1 MRVGFS
7 GVRGAYAN
15 IAGEK
20 IFPGSECVP
29 YPSFGNVYE
38 AVTKG
43 ECDYG
48 VLPVENSFAGDV
60 AQVMDLLYFGKL
72 YVAGIYEMPITHH
85 LLGVKGA
92 KKEDIKRVVSHPQ
105 ALDQCA
111 AYIREKGY
119 EQCAAT
125 NTAMAARDVAAA
137 GDISTA
143 AIASRETAEIYGLD
157 VLDQQINEKD
167 DNMTRFVVI
176 SREDEPL
183 LGDRQAFSMIFTVN
197 NEAGALA
204 KAVTTIG
211 MNGFNLK
218 AIRSRPAR
226 ELAWN
231 YYFYIEGEGDITSNA
246 GKRMIAE
253 LQWSCDVIRVLGN
266 YHEVITLD

>member
-1 MRVGFS
+1 MKIAYS
-7 GVRGAYAN
+7 GVKGAYAH

-20 IFPGSECVP
+20 IFPGSDCRA

-38 AVTKG
+38 AVTSG

-48 VLPVENSFAGDV
+48 VMPIENSFAGDV

-72 YVAGIYEMPITHH
+72 YIVGIYEMPIAHH
-85 LLGVKGA
+85 LLAVKGA
-92 KKEDIKRVVSHPQ
+92 GISDIRRVVSHPQ

-111 AYIREKGY
+111 GYIREKGY

-137 GDISTA
+137 GDIHTA

-157 VLDQQINEKD
+157 VLDHDINEKD

-176 SREDEPL
+176 SKEDRPL
-183 LGDRQAFSMIFTVN
+183 LGERQAFSMIFTVN
-197 NEAGALA
+197 NVAGALA
-204 KAVTTIG
+204 KAVTTIAL
-211 MNGFNLK
+211 NGFNLR
-218 AIRSRPAR
+218 AIRSRPAK

-231 YYFYIEGEGDITSNA
+231 YYFYIEGEGDISSPA
-246 GKRMIAE
+246 GARMVEE
-253 LQWSCDVIRVLGN
+253 LKYNCDVIRVLGN
-266 YHEVITLD
+266 YHSDVTL

>member
-1 MRVGFS
+1 MKIAFS
-7 GVRGAYAN
+7 GVKGAYAH

-20 IFPGSECVP
+20 IFPGSECMP

-38 AVTKG
+38 AVRKG

-60 AQVMDLLYFGKL
+60 AQVMDLLYFGEL
-72 YVAGIYEMPITHH
+72 YIAGVYEMPIVHN

-92 KKEDIKRVVSHPQ
+92 EKEDITRVYSHPQ

-111 AYIREKGY
+111 GYIREKGF

-137 GDISTA
+137 GDKQAA
-143 AIASRETAEIYGLD
+143 AIAGREAAQIYGLEI
-157 VLDQQINEKD
+157 LEERINEKD

-176 SREDEPL
+176 SREEEPL
-183 LGDRQAFSMIFTVN
+183 LKERQAFSMIFTVN

-231 YYFYIEGEGDITSNA
+231 YYFYIEGEGDIKSNA
-246 GKRMIAE
+246 GNRMIAE
-253 LQWSCDVIRVLGN
+253 LKWNCDVIRVLGN

>member
-1 MRVGFS
+1 MKVGYS
-7 GVRGAYAN
+7 GIKGAYAY
-15 IAGEK
+15 IAGGK
-20 IFPGSECVP
+20 IFPGCECVS
-29 YPSFGNVYE
+29 YPSFGNVYK
-38 AVTKG
+38 AVKNG
-43 ECDYG
+43 DCDYG

-60 AQVMDLLYFGKL
+60 AQVMDLLYFGYL
-72 YVAGIYEMPITHH
+72 YIAGIYEMPITHH
-85 LLGVKGA
+85 LLAVKGA
-92 KKEDIKRVVSHPQ
+92 KLSDINRVVSHPQ

-111 AYIREKGY
+111 GYIKEKGF
-119 EQCAAT
+119 ELSAAT
-125 NTAMAARDVAAA
+125 NTAVSAREVAEK
-137 GDISTA
+137 GDIHTA
-143 AIASRETAEIYGLD
+143 AIASKETAEIYGLD
-157 VLDQQINEKD
+157 ILDHNINEKD

-183 LGDRQAFSMIFTVN
+183 LKERQAFSMIFTVN

-231 YYFYIEGEGDITSNA
+231 YYFYIEGEGDIKSNA
-246 GKRMIAE
+246 GNRMIAE
-253 LQWSCDVIRVLGN
+253 LKWNCDVIRILGN